1 MFFRSVHATARPLPE
16 TRLQD
21 LLGEYEKDSASG
33 LIQASSSGDT
43 RVALIIFKG
52 RISSAY
58 FISTDSHEHITVGRA
73 VEIISGFGAGTLTSA
88 RLPALALRAAK
99 IQSEQPQPAETLKV
113 TTERLHI
120 LLDQWKQLPHFS
132 LAALTWPTAEGLILL
147 PGYGITPRQGLFMSD
162 GVHESTE
169 AISRMNSWFEET
181 LDAARYPYSSEV
193 PAWEEYITHRSFVAI
208 LEAVLNRYKELTGL
222 ALLNALGRAIN
233 RIANENRWDV
243 SIVVDRVNDQE
254 IFPGIADMV
263 GAYRILL
270 AVTYNHVASVL
281 GEKLLQTVHREALA
295 DVDALTSRTV
305 LKYALL
311 SGTGFLTARQT
322 ETDYA

>member
-1 MFFRSVHATARPLPE
+1 MFFRSVHATARSLPE

-33 LIQASSSGDT
+33 LIQASSPADT
-43 RVALIIFKG
+43 HVALIIFKG
-52 RISSAY
+52 RISNAY
-58 FISTDSHEHITVGRA
+58 SISTDSHEHISAGQA
-73 VEIISGFGAGTLTSA
+73 VEIISGLGAGTITSA
-88 RLPALALRAAK
+88 RLPALALRAFK
-99 IQSEQPQPAETLKV
+99 IQAEHARPAETLKV

-120 LLDQWKQLPHFS
+120 LLDQWKQLPRLG
-132 LAALTWPTAEGLILL
+132 LAALTWPTATGLILL
-147 PGYGITPRQGLFMSD
+147 PGNGVTPRHGLFMSD
-162 GVHESTE
+162 GVHESAE
-169 AISRMNSWFEET
+169 AISRMNGWFEET
-181 LDAARYPYSSEV
+181 LEAARYDYSSEI
-193 PAWEEYITHRSFVAI
+193 PAWEEYVIHTSFVSI

-243 SIVVDRVNDQE
+243 SVIVDRVNDQE

-263 GAYRILL
+263 GAYRILM
-270 AVTYNHVASVL
+270 AVTYNHVSSVL

>member
-1 MFFRSVHATARPLPE
+1 MFFRSVHATARLLPQ

-33 LIQASSSGDT
+33 LIQASSATDT

-52 RISSAY
+52 RVVSAY
-58 FISTDSHEHITVGRA
+58 SISTDSHERISAGRA
-73 VEIISGFGAGTLTSA
+73 VEIISGLGAGTITSA
-88 RLPALALRAAK
+88 RLPALALRAVK
-99 IQSEQPQPAETLKV
+99 IQAEQSQPAETLKV

-120 LLDQWKQLPHFS
+120 LLDQWKQLPHLS

-147 PGYGITPRQGLFMSD
+147 PGNGVTPRQGLFVSD
-162 GVHESTE
+162 GVHENTE
-169 AISRMNSWFEET
+169 VIARMSGWFEET
-181 LDAARYPYSSEV
+181 LDAARYVYSSEI
-193 PAWEEYITHRSFVAI
+193 PAWEEYVIHTSFISI

-243 SIVVDRVNDQE
+243 SIIVDRVNDQE

-270 AVTYNHVASVL
+270 AVTYNHVSSVL

-295 DVDALTSRTV
+295 DIDALASRTV